1 MRKPIFPP
9 PPGRI
14 PLDHPKMP
22 GIPGSTTIN
31 IRKANTG
38 DIESI
43 ITIEEQRFPHPW
55 GRKFF
60 SDEITHDI
68 SYFYVAEDIDDIPSA
83 RLTGYIIFWIIA
95 EEMELHKIAVSE
107 DYQGQ
112 GIGKELMRFMLDTAA
127 QKKVE
132 KIFLEVRKSN
142 HTAVRLYESF
152 HFKLTGTRKKYYSDP
167 EEDALIYCLDTFFKR

>member
-1 MRKPIFPP
+1 
-9 PPGRI
+9 
-14 PLDHPKMP
+14 MP
-22 GIPGSTTIN
+22 GIPGSTIIN

-38 DIESI
+38 DIETI
-43 ITIEEQRFPHPW
+43 IKIEEQRFPHPW
-55 GRKFF
+55 GKKFF

-68 SYFYVAEDIDDIPSA
+68 SYFYVAEDIPASQLA
-83 RLTGYIIFWIIA
+83 GYIIFWIIA

-107 DYQGQ
+107 AYQGR

-142 HTAVRLYESF
+142 TAAVRLYESF
-152 HFKLTGTRKKYYSDP
+152 HFKLTGTRKNYYSDP